1 MDIDI
6 DLSPKYKSD
15 ALFPKATRASTVE
28 NGELK
33 KHLVGLYFQTVPT
46 DQVTGLAAIPYKDAE
61 ANGLFKIDM
70 LTVNML
76 GEFDN
81 IFDSKAQM
89 RALTKIPPDWTL
101 LEDASVVKNL
111 FHLSK
116 HAELVTKIKPKSVSE
131 LADCLSL
138 IRPDKRHLID
148 KYIHNR
154 KDPEILTELYTK
166 REKSDLRKSHAIPY
180 ALLIVIQL
188 HLIKEGLY
196 DI

>member
-6 DLSPKYKSD
+6 DLSPKFKSE
-15 ALFPKATRASTVE
+15 ALFPNAPRASAVE

-33 KHLVGLYFQTVPT
+33 KHLVGLYFQNVPI
-46 DQVTGLAAIPYKDAE
+46 DPVTGLTAIPYKDAE
-61 ANGLFKIDM
+61 SNGLFKIDM

-76 GEFDN
+76 GEFN
-81 IFDSKAQM
+81 MFDDKLQM
-89 RALTKIPPDWTL
+89 RELTKIPPDWSL
-101 LEDASVVKNL
+101 LEDPQIVPHL

-116 HAELVTKIKPKSVSE
+116 HTELVTKIKPRSVSQ
-131 LADCLSL
+131 LADCLAL

-148 KYIHNR
+148 KYIVNR
-154 KDPEILTELYTK
+154 DDPEVLTELYTK

-196 DI
+196 EI